1 MIGRSVVKKRASNSA
16 SGIPWWCS
24 LSGWR
29 RIRSMTL
36 ITRTLSLGEML
47 AYEVDRGQGFEGG
60 DIPTAAHDD
69 VRLAVF
75 LVAGPLPDPGA
86 AGAVQDRLFHRQ
98 VLQGW
103 LFPGHDHIDV
113 VPAAQAVVGHREEG
127 VGVGRRQG
135 IVPGGFE
142 PFWRAG

>member
-1 MIGRSVVKKRASNSA
+1 
-16 SGIPWWCS
+16 
-24 LSGWR
+24 
-29 RIRSMTL
+29 MTL

-60 DIPTAAHDD
+60 DIPTAGHDD

-75 LVAGPLPDPGA
+75 LVACPLPDPDA

-103 LFPGHDHIDV
+103 LFPATITLT
-113 VPAAQAVVGHREEG
+113 
-127 VGVGRRQG
+127 
-135 IVPGGFE
+135 
-142 PFWRAG
+142 